1 MVKTEEALLEYCLNW
16 DKAIVQNDV
25 EEISRYM
32 SDDWVC
38 VATDGGISSKE
49 HFLNWIKSGDLIH
62 TRMDTDESRIKVYG
76 NTGIVTGKGTSGGTY
91 KGEPF
96 SFYEWSTSV
105 FTWENS
111 QWVCVLTMLTPAK
124 L

>member
-1 MVKTEEALLEYCLNW
+1 MAKTAEALLDYCLNW

-25 EEISRYM
+25 KEISRYM

-49 HFLNWIKSGDLIH
+49 HFLNGIKSGDLIH
-62 TRMDTDESRIKVYG
+62 TRMDTDASRIKIYD
-76 NTGIVTGKGTSGGTY
+76 NTGIVTGKGTSSGTY
-91 KGEPF
+91 KGGAF
-96 SFYEWSTSV
+96 SHYEWSTSV
-105 FTWENS
+105 FLWENN
-111 QWVCVLTMLTPAK
+111 QWICVLTMLTPAK